1 MFCLQCRKGY
11 MFCININKC
20 VHRKIMNE
28 CIKACWLG
36 LVRTA
41 QHQVC
46 GRFWSEIFQPFVLAQ
61 IAERIPAVQAE
72 IFIYLFWKSLF
83 SFSFFLVSSAGILIA
98 VPGFHLADLS
108 EGKLCTSSP
117 QQCRQ
122 FLFSLQIKLFIH
134 AVGFK
139 HQSSKASRI
148 IAKWQWA
155 PNIDRPNKT
164 VRKELQQSFYIIAYC
179 IYSTV
184 RKNYAT
190 NLFNNQLGKKMQLEI
205 RSIAKLLCIQE
216 APSVVT
222 TSQEFFL
229 PFLFRSRLIM
239 AW

>member
-1 MFCLQCRKGY
+1 M
-11 MFCININKC
+11 C

-36 LVRTA
+36 LVRTV

-72 IFIYLFWKSLF
+72 IFIYLFWI
-83 SFSFFLVSSAGILIA
+83 VSSAGIIIA
-98 VPGFHLADLS
+98 IPGFHLADLS

-139 HQSSKASRI
+139 HQSSKAFRI

-155 PNIDRPNKT
+155 PNTDLT
-164 VRKELQQSFYIIAYC
+164 
-179 IYSTV
+179 
-184 RKNYAT
+184 
-190 NLFNNQLGKKMQLEI
+190 
-205 RSIAKLLCIQE
+205 KL
-216 APSVVT
+216 
-222 TSQEFFL
+222 
-229 PFLFRSRLIM
+229 
-239 AW
+239 

>member
-1 MFCLQCRKGY
+1 M
-11 MFCININKC
+11 C

-36 LVRTA
+36 LVRTV

-72 IFIYLFWKSLF
+72 IFIYLFIYFGKACFLF
-83 SFSFFLVSSAGILIA
+83 LFFLVSSAGIIIA
-98 VPGFHLADLS
+98 IPGFHLADLS

-139 HQSSKASRI
+139 HQSSKAFRI

-155 PNIDRPNKT
+155 PNTDLT
-164 VRKELQQSFYIIAYC
+164 
-179 IYSTV
+179 
-184 RKNYAT
+184 
-190 NLFNNQLGKKMQLEI
+190 
-205 RSIAKLLCIQE
+205 KL
-216 APSVVT
+216 
-222 TSQEFFL
+222 
-229 PFLFRSRLIM
+229 
-239 AW
+239 

>member
-1 MFCLQCRKGY
+1 M
-11 MFCININKC
+11 C

-36 LVRTA
+36 LVRTVH
-41 QHQVC
+41 HQVC

-72 IFIYLFWKSLF
+72 IFIYLFWI
-83 SFSFFLVSSAGILIA
+83 VSSAGIIIA
-98 VPGFHLADLS
+98 IPGFHLADLS

-139 HQSSKASRI
+139 HQSSKAFRI

-155 PNIDRPNKT
+155 PNTDLT
-164 VRKELQQSFYIIAYC
+164 
-179 IYSTV
+179 
-184 RKNYAT
+184 
-190 NLFNNQLGKKMQLEI
+190 
-205 RSIAKLLCIQE
+205 KL
-216 APSVVT
+216 
-222 TSQEFFL
+222 
-229 PFLFRSRLIM
+229 
-239 AW
+239 